1 MALIEVRLRP
11 TGPWRTGY
19 RGDRERVD
27 VVYHSDTLFSAV
39 THAMRALGWM
49 EEWLA
54 ATVGA
59 TGEPA
64 VRLGSLFPFVGK
76 TRLIAPPQS
85 VWPPAGRG
93 QLHLSGAN
101 LVPLEVLRQG
111 IQDEARWE
119 VDGECQCL
127 LPANGTAPF
136 RIVVRESA
144 AVDRLT
150 GVAEGHK
157 TACLEFAPNSGF
169 WGVFSA
175 ADKVW
180 ESRVKSALRLLAD
193 SGFGG
198 ERSRGWGRSA
208 EPQFNDA
215 SHLFPA
221 ASEDTAAWW
230 LLSLYSPDASDA
242 VDWTKSQSSVTVR
255 GGWTDSSAG
264 VGLKKQVRLVEEGS
278 VLAAPGLR
286 GRAVDVAPEGF
297 AHPVYRA
304 GFALAVPVPVPAETA
319 SKKKPVKEEPKAEVV
334 VTEHEVVPV
343 VEVAEVAEPVVLELV
358 EVGAAEVPVSE
369 AVEPVVAE
377 STFVEPVAADVVV
390 VEPAAAD
397 AVVAEPTVAEPTVA
411 DAVEPAAVE
420 PTAAEPSVADAV
432 VTETAAA
439 EPFVAAAVL
448 AEAVVAEAAVAESGV
463 TPVTLTESVASGP
476 VAAEVPAATPEPPTE
491 VVEEVQA

>member
-85 VWPPAGRG
+85 VWPPSGRG
-93 QLHLSGAN
+93 QLHLSGAK

-319 SKKKPVKEEPKAEVV
+319 SKKKPVKEEPKAEAV
-334 VTEHEVVPV
+334 VTELEVVPV
-343 VEVAEVAEPVVLELV
+343 VEVAEPVVLELV

-377 STFVEPVAADVVV
+377 SVVAEPVVA
-390 VEPAAAD
+390 EP
-397 AVVAEPTVAEPTVA
+397 VVAEPTAVEPTVVEPTVVERA
-411 DAVEPAAVE
+411 AVEPA
-420 PTAAEPSVADAV
+420 AAEPSVADAV

-439 EPFVAAAVL
+439 EPSVAAAVL